1 MNKKIFFLFFIFFF
15 INPNLQS
22 AQLTEESSLF
32 LNSLKGDVK
41 EAYDYAVKNPE
52 ILSNFSCY
60 CGCEKIK
67 HTSNKSCFI
76 KKIDQ
81 DIISLT
87 NHSVSCPICID
98 VALTVKYLTQDGFSL
113 KEIRSILDDAY
124 DGYPSTQTKLEL
136 NGGSKKAVVMNK
148 ILFLALIII
157 SITSCNGNKK
167 MDSQF
172 ILIDKVISKEYEL
185 KKFEYKGL
193 INYRAANEAY
203 MEELKFK
210 ELKGYNIINFWASW
224 CYPCIEEV
232 DDFNEYM
239 TLEASDMEIIGINI
253 FDEYEEAK
261 QFILLNEPN
270 YPNFFDE
277 TKTIPVEFGVSGVP
291 ETFFLYDNKIIY
303 KYVGK
308 LKVSSISEG
317 LEKTQTYVENNN

>member
-136 NGGSKKAVVMNK
+136 NGGSKK
-148 ILFLALIII
+148 
-157 SITSCNGNKK
+157 TSCN
-167 MDSQF
+167 
-172 ILIDKVISKEYEL
+172 E
-185 KKFEYKGL
+185 
-193 INYRAANEAY
+193 
-203 MEELKFK
+203 
-210 ELKGYNIINFWASW
+210 
-224 CYPCIEEV
+224 
-232 DDFNEYM
+232 
-239 TLEASDMEIIGINI
+239 
-253 FDEYEEAK
+253 
-261 QFILLNEPN
+261 
-270 YPNFFDE
+270 
-277 TKTIPVEFGVSGVP
+277 
-291 ETFFLYDNKIIY
+291 
-303 KYVGK
+303 
-308 LKVSSISEG
+308 
-317 LEKTQTYVENNN
+317 

>member
-81 DIISLT
+81 DTISLT

-136 NGGSKKAVVMNK
+136 NGGSKK
-148 ILFLALIII
+148 
-157 SITSCNGNKK
+157 SCC
-167 MDSQF
+167 
-172 ILIDKVISKEYEL
+172 
-185 KKFEYKGL
+185 
-193 INYRAANEAY
+193 NE
-203 MEELKFK
+203 
-210 ELKGYNIINFWASW
+210 
-224 CYPCIEEV
+224 
-232 DDFNEYM
+232 
-239 TLEASDMEIIGINI
+239 
-253 FDEYEEAK
+253 
-261 QFILLNEPN
+261 
-270 YPNFFDE
+270 
-277 TKTIPVEFGVSGVP
+277 
-291 ETFFLYDNKIIY
+291 
-303 KYVGK
+303 
-308 LKVSSISEG
+308 
-317 LEKTQTYVENNN
+317 

>member
-1 MNKKIFFLFFIFFF
+1 MNRKIFFLFFIFFF

-32 LNSLKGDVK
+32 FNSLKGDVK

-76 KKIDQ
+76 KEIDQ

-136 NGGSKKAVVMNK
+136 NGGSKK
-148 ILFLALIII
+148 
-157 SITSCNGNKK
+157 SCC
-167 MDSQF
+167 
-172 ILIDKVISKEYEL
+172 
-185 KKFEYKGL
+185 
-193 INYRAANEAY
+193 NE
-203 MEELKFK
+203 
-210 ELKGYNIINFWASW
+210 
-224 CYPCIEEV
+224 
-232 DDFNEYM
+232 
-239 TLEASDMEIIGINI
+239 
-253 FDEYEEAK
+253 
-261 QFILLNEPN
+261 
-270 YPNFFDE
+270 
-277 TKTIPVEFGVSGVP
+277 
-291 ETFFLYDNKIIY
+291 
-303 KYVGK
+303 
-308 LKVSSISEG
+308 
-317 LEKTQTYVENNN
+317 

>member
-1 MNKKIFFLFFIFFF
+1 MGALKK
-15 INPNLQS
+15 P
-22 AQLTEESSLF
+22 
-32 LNSLKGDVK
+32 
-41 EAYDYAVKNPE
+41 
-52 ILSNFSCY
+52 
-60 CGCEKIK
+60 
-67 HTSNKSCFI
+67 
-76 KKIDQ
+76 
-81 DIISLT
+81 
-87 NHSVSCPICID
+87 
-98 VALTVKYLTQDGFSL
+98 
-113 KEIRSILDDAY
+113 
-124 DGYPSTQTKLEL
+124 
-136 NGGSKKAVVMNK
+136 VVMNK

-167 MDSQF
+167 IDSQF
-172 ILIDKVISKEYEL
+172 ILIDKVISKEYNL

-203 MEELKFK
+203 MEKLKFK

-232 DDFNEYM
+232 VDFNEYM

-261 QFILLNEPN
+261 KFILLNEPN

-291 ETFFLYDNKIIY
+291 ETFFLYDNRIIY

-308 LKVSSISEG
+308 LKGSNITEG

>member
-81 DIISLT
+81 DIVSLT

-98 VALTVKYLTQDGFSL
+98 VALTVKYLIQDGFSL

-136 NGGSKKAVVMNK
+136 NGVSKK
-148 ILFLALIII
+148 
-157 SITSCNGNKK
+157 SCC
-167 MDSQF
+167 
-172 ILIDKVISKEYEL
+172 
-185 KKFEYKGL
+185 
-193 INYRAANEAY
+193 NE
-203 MEELKFK
+203 
-210 ELKGYNIINFWASW
+210 
-224 CYPCIEEV
+224 
-232 DDFNEYM
+232 
-239 TLEASDMEIIGINI
+239 
-253 FDEYEEAK
+253 
-261 QFILLNEPN
+261 
-270 YPNFFDE
+270 
-277 TKTIPVEFGVSGVP
+277 
-291 ETFFLYDNKIIY
+291 
-303 KYVGK
+303 
-308 LKVSSISEG
+308 
-317 LEKTQTYVENNN
+317 

>member
-1 MNKKIFFLFFIFFF
+1 MNRKIFFLFFIFFF

-32 LNSLKGDVK
+32 FNSLKGDVK

-60 CGCEKIK
+60 CGCEKIN

-136 NGGSKKAVVMNK
+136 NGGSKK
-148 ILFLALIII
+148 
-157 SITSCNGNKK
+157 SCC
-167 MDSQF
+167 
-172 ILIDKVISKEYEL
+172 
-185 KKFEYKGL
+185 
-193 INYRAANEAY
+193 NE
-203 MEELKFK
+203 
-210 ELKGYNIINFWASW
+210 
-224 CYPCIEEV
+224 
-232 DDFNEYM
+232 
-239 TLEASDMEIIGINI
+239 
-253 FDEYEEAK
+253 
-261 QFILLNEPN
+261 
-270 YPNFFDE
+270 
-277 TKTIPVEFGVSGVP
+277 
-291 ETFFLYDNKIIY
+291 
-303 KYVGK
+303 
-308 LKVSSISEG
+308 
-317 LEKTQTYVENNN
+317 

>member
-32 LNSLKGDVK
+32 LNSLKGDIK

-98 VALTVKYLTQDGFSL
+98 VALTVKYLIHDGFSL
-113 KEIRSILDDAY
+113 KEIRSILDNAY

-136 NGGSKKAVVMNK
+136 NGDSKK
-148 ILFLALIII
+148 
-157 SITSCNGNKK
+157 SCC
-167 MDSQF
+167 
-172 ILIDKVISKEYEL
+172 
-185 KKFEYKGL
+185 
-193 INYRAANEAY
+193 NE
-203 MEELKFK
+203 
-210 ELKGYNIINFWASW
+210 
-224 CYPCIEEV
+224 
-232 DDFNEYM
+232 
-239 TLEASDMEIIGINI
+239 
-253 FDEYEEAK
+253 
-261 QFILLNEPN
+261 
-270 YPNFFDE
+270 
-277 TKTIPVEFGVSGVP
+277 
-291 ETFFLYDNKIIY
+291 
-303 KYVGK
+303 
-308 LKVSSISEG
+308 
-317 LEKTQTYVENNN
+317 

>member
-113 KEIRSILDDAY
+113 KEIRSILADAY

-136 NGGSKKAVVMNK
+136 NGGSKK
-148 ILFLALIII
+148 
-157 SITSCNGNKK
+157 SC
-167 MDSQF
+167 
-172 ILIDKVISKEYEL
+172 
-185 KKFEYKGL
+185 
-193 INYRAANEAY
+193 
-203 MEELKFK
+203 
-210 ELKGYNIINFWASW
+210 
-224 CYPCIEEV
+224 C
-232 DDFNEYM
+232 
-239 TLEASDMEIIGINI
+239 
-253 FDEYEEAK
+253 DE
-261 QFILLNEPN
+261 
-270 YPNFFDE
+270 
-277 TKTIPVEFGVSGVP
+277 
-291 ETFFLYDNKIIY
+291 
-303 KYVGK
+303 
-308 LKVSSISEG
+308 
-317 LEKTQTYVENNN
+317 

>member
-1 MNKKIFFLFFIFFF
+1 MNRKIFFLFFVFFF

-32 LNSLKGDVK
+32 FNSLKGDVK

-76 KKIDQ
+76 KEIDQ

-136 NGGSKKAVVMNK
+136 NGGSKK
-148 ILFLALIII
+148 
-157 SITSCNGNKK
+157 SCC
-167 MDSQF
+167 
-172 ILIDKVISKEYEL
+172 
-185 KKFEYKGL
+185 
-193 INYRAANEAY
+193 NE
-203 MEELKFK
+203 
-210 ELKGYNIINFWASW
+210 
-224 CYPCIEEV
+224 
-232 DDFNEYM
+232 
-239 TLEASDMEIIGINI
+239 
-253 FDEYEEAK
+253 
-261 QFILLNEPN
+261 
-270 YPNFFDE
+270 
-277 TKTIPVEFGVSGVP
+277 
-291 ETFFLYDNKIIY
+291 
-303 KYVGK
+303 
-308 LKVSSISEG
+308 
-317 LEKTQTYVENNN
+317 

>member
-67 HTSNKSCFI
+67 HTSNKSCLI

-81 DIISLT
+81 DIILLT

-136 NGGSKKAVVMNK
+136 NGGSKK
-148 ILFLALIII
+148 
-157 SITSCNGNKK
+157 TCCN
-167 MDSQF
+167 
-172 ILIDKVISKEYEL
+172 E
-185 KKFEYKGL
+185 
-193 INYRAANEAY
+193 
-203 MEELKFK
+203 
-210 ELKGYNIINFWASW
+210 
-224 CYPCIEEV
+224 
-232 DDFNEYM
+232 
-239 TLEASDMEIIGINI
+239 
-253 FDEYEEAK
+253 
-261 QFILLNEPN
+261 
-270 YPNFFDE
+270 
-277 TKTIPVEFGVSGVP
+277 
-291 ETFFLYDNKIIY
+291 
-303 KYVGK
+303 
-308 LKVSSISEG
+308 
-317 LEKTQTYVENNN
+317 